1 MATERFY
8 PGTLENQK
16 TIIAKVDTLIEQ
28 KAEQFPEN
36 VCTVNVSINATDGF
50 ELPDSETEI
59 GKLLEGA
66 YVSVEVAGFTQP
78 LKSNVSTL
86 KGYTRKLLVPCSTT
100 QKKAKVRLYLGHG
113 DTLAYVADSVSFM
126 AIAGET
132 YNVELKTVKITG
144 ETVEVVRIQPYN
156 STASGS
162 GGSYLGLRVTN
173 ENGTKL
179 YTGENSHI
187 SVSVWNVPKDEN
199 GLALE
204 PQERIISSGGDNA
217 TDLMNYLNVFKN
229 IRKATVKF
237 TGDSG
242 ASVDSIFMRYE
253 QVWTKTTLETIDGV
267 LSVCKWLCDKQADSD
282 YHLHP
287 LFIRYERQSDGT
299 VKEISTKYG
308 YIARYPFNNYTLKI
322 GGANTTIAVSRP
334 DGSYEVG
341 NTRAQFLAT
350 CRNNN
355 LATVT
360 VSVEGEPDI
369 VIDKNSDPRCMS
381 MIDLRE
387 ICFLQLMSYMFFGVD
402 VQAAMFGVS
411 YGSAPSE
418 NSANGTTD
426 YIMNM
431 GIMNGGEDTASNVKN
446 INFLGIEG
454 GCWSAP
460 GIMYPNFTSIVERIT
475 TTDENGTVSSS
486 TRNRFIVATDRLDY
500 NPGSNNEE
508 ALLSAGYREV
518 DFNIRGNNR
527 MGLDNSQLMRDAFLP
542 TANAAV
548 ANINIA
554 NCDAHWQGGAPSAI
568 AAYSSSTTYSVDAL
582 VTYNSKLYKC
592 ITAVDVAENFDET
605 KWQLMTNESI
615 VSKAFY
621 MVALGTGR
629 HSGHSLGSFS
639 LNASYAVAHSY
650 GAYWR
655 SRPSLQEV
663 LNPER

>member
-1 MATERFY
+1 M
-8 PGTLENQK
+8 
-16 TIIAKVDTLIEQ
+16 
-28 KAEQFPEN
+28 
-36 VCTVNVSINATDGF
+36 
-50 ELPDSETEI
+50 
-59 GKLLEGA
+59 
-66 YVSVEVAGFTQP
+66 
-78 LKSNVSTL
+78 
-86 KGYTRKLLVPCSTT
+86 
-100 QKKAKVRLYLGHG
+100 
-113 DTLAYVADSVSFM
+113 
-126 AIAGET
+126 
-132 YNVELKTVKITG
+132 
-144 ETVEVVRIQPYN
+144 
-156 STASGS
+156 
-162 GGSYLGLRVTN
+162 
-173 ENGTKL
+173 
-179 YTGENSHI
+179 
-187 SVSVWNVPKDEN
+187 
-199 GLALE
+199 
-204 PQERIISSGGDNA
+204 
-217 TDLMNYLNVFKN
+217 
-229 IRKATVKF
+229 
-237 TGDSG
+237 
-242 ASVDSIFMRYE
+242 
-253 QVWTKTTLETIDGV
+253 
-267 LSVCKWLCDKQADSD
+267 
-282 YHLHP
+282 HP

-299 VKEISTKYG
+299 VKEIPTKYG

-334 DGSYEVG
+334 DGSCEVG

-387 ICFLQLMSYMFFGVD
+387 ICFLQLMSYMFLGVD

-411 YGSAPSE
+411 SRDAPAG
-418 NSANGTTD
+418 NAANGTTD

-431 GIMNGGEDTASNVKN
+431 GIMNGGEDTTSNVKN

-486 TRNRFIVATDRLDY
+486 TRNRYIVATDRLDY

-518 DFNIRGNNR
+518 DFNISDNKRI
-527 MGLDNSQLMRDAFLP
+527 GLDNSQLMRDAFLP
-542 TANAAV
+542 TNNAAV

-554 NCDAHWQGGAPSAI
+554 NCDEYWNGGAPSAI

-621 MVALGTGR
+621 MVALGGNRGR
-629 HSGHSLGSFS
+629 GHGLGSFS
-639 LNASYAVAHSY
+639 LYAHVNLAFSSGY
-650 GAYWR
+650 YCR

-663 LNPER
+663 LNHER